1 MLGLH
6 AGGRKRGLGKMY
18 QILRCYY
25 VAAAD
30 NGGSQGLADR
40 SVRKRGRGYE
50 KLSQGNPGHWANAHG
65 FTVLALKRDQRDIG
79 RIPCL

>member
-1 MLGLH
+1 
-6 AGGRKRGLGKMY
+6 MY

-50 KLSQGNPGHWANAHG
+50 KLSQGNPGHG
-65 FTVLALKRDQRDIG
+65 QTLMVLPSLR
-79 RIPCL
+79 